1 MERMQLADARSGL
14 ALREAVFLARDQRLT
29 TEIIEDGVV
38 IAVIGPAQSA
48 EPGQAARDQAPDA
61 IEQGIAAASRLNAQL
76 GLELTRV
83 RDLVAQQRR

>member
-38 IAVIGPAQSA
+38 IAVIGPAQST
-48 EPGQAARDQAPDA
+48 EPGQAAHGPAPDA
-61 IEQGIAAASRLNAQL
+61 VEQGIASASRLSAQL

-83 RDLVAQQRR
+83 RDLVAQQRG